1 MTRRRRLEPVARIS
15 CKRRQ
20 KKRDIYKL
28 LSVEVGCAI
37 SVERASRSPLQ
48 NALSAQKPLQMP
60 NTPSYIQSKTSNFN
74 LVWGKINCG
83 SSQGLFRLSHPPG
96 NLWKWRRGLGRTE
109 PVVCVCHS
117 MKERARRGAVPRGEE
132 A

>member
-48 NALSAQKPLQMP
+48 NALSAQKLLHLPH
-60 NTPSYIQSKTSNFN
+60 SFKY
-74 LVWGKINCG
+74 
-83 SSQGLFRLSHPPG
+83 
-96 NLWKWRRGLGRTE
+96 
-109 PVVCVCHS
+109 PVVNQIFL
-117 MKERARRGAVPRGEE
+117 
-132 A
+132 

>member
-37 SVERASRSPLQ
+37 FERASRPPLQ
-48 NALSAQKPLQMP
+48 NALSAQKLLHLPH
-60 NTPSYIQSKTSNFN
+60 SFKY
-74 LVWGKINCG
+74 
-83 SSQGLFRLSHPPG
+83 
-96 NLWKWRRGLGRTE
+96 
-109 PVVCVCHS
+109 PVVNQIFL
-117 MKERARRGAVPRGEE
+117 
-132 A
+132 